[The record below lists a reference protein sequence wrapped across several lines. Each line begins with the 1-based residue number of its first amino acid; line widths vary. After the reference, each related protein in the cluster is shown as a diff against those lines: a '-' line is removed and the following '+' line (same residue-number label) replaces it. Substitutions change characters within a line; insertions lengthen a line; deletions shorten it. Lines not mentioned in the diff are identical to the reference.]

1 MVNRNR
7 GFGLLV
13 YLAMVP
19 GILGAIGAMAYK
31 VRQSGY
37 DAAMRAVEEGNA
49 AIRRVQQAKIE
60 KAVEKLE
67 DKKEKTRVIYRTI
80 TKEVDKIVVRY
91 ADKPCLDPDG
101 VRAAS
106 DALTRTPKPTGKPDA
121 PLPPTNPVR

>member
-13 YLAMVP
+13 YLAMVL

-101 VRAAS
+101 VRVAN
-106 DALTRTPKPTGKPDA
+106 DALARKTSAPGKPDA
-121 PLPPTNPVR
+121 PLPPTNPAR